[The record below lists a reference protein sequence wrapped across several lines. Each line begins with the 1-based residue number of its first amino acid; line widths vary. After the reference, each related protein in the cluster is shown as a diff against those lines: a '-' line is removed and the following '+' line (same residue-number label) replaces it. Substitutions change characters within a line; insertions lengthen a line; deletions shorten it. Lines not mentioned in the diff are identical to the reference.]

1 MEAPGRLGRLA
12 ATEGGAEHRG
22 APWRK
27 GGGLLRQSG
36 GLWSQEEAPRE
47 GAALPPG
54 PPDPTEASE
63 LLSLFPRSARAPR
76 LPCKPCPPANAVRL
90 TALRPSPAAGPHPI
104 RPWPPPSP
112 LLTHSSLDTW
122 GPPLGAPAW
131 PLPRAP
137 LPQTALQSGLS
148 ANVPVSLRTPDS
160 TCIKSQLPGHF
171 LSAVPA
177 VMHFTFS
184 YRHLTPCILP
194 V

>member
-90 TALRPSPAAGPHPI
+90 TALRPPQRRVPTRSGPGHPPALSSLTLPWTPGGPH
-104 RPWPPPSP
+104 
-112 LLTHSSLDTW
+112 
-122 GPPLGAPAW
+122 LGH
-131 PLPRAP
+131 
-137 LPQTALQSGLS
+137 
-148 ANVPVSLRTPDS
+148 
-160 TCIKSQLPGHF
+160 LPGRSPGHPCRR
-171 LSAVPA
+171 LR
-177 VMHFTFS
+177 FS
-184 YRHLTPCILP
+184 QVSVQTSPCP
-194 V
+194 